1 MTTQKWDRH
10 AIRAEVHRRGFTL
23 TGIAK
28 NAGLADSACRQAL
41 LGISRPGAMALAAA
55 LGIPFRTLFPDQ
67 YSRGRENEGESER
80 NGRSKA
86 SAKARPEA
94 DGKAAAA

>member
-10 AIRAEVHRRGFTL
+10 AIRAEVHRRGLTL

-28 NAGLADSACRQAL
+28 KAGLADSSCRQGL
-41 LGISRPGAMALAAA
+41 LGISRPGAQAIADA

-67 YSRGRENEGESER
+67 YSRGRESETETDL

-86 SAKARPEA
+86 SAKARPAA